1 MTTTAAA
8 SCGDAG
14 HPAVR
19 DNAHH
24 NEPQSK
30 ARGKEEEDLHHHHHH
45 YQHHQQQQP
54 GSVSHCMFPYCWPS
68 QSVPAQ
74 YAPSQSSLSQPPDL
88 LRALS
93 SRPQGG
99 LFGSEPPPFLMG
111 CSVPSDTLA
120 SMLSCGTGPGP
131 IPGSGPG
138 PGPDPDPGPCAKRV
152 AATAAGVAG
161 LSEDSRLSG
170 SASPVPTSAA
180 AQHQQQGAA
189 SWSISDVDVSEL
201 DLGNTGGNVS
211 PSQYMSLA
219 SKLSHGGG
227 GGGVGGGGG
236 GSAGQACGTG
246 PSSSSTSSSSWPDVP
261 CPVAPM
267 QRMIVP
273 FGLPPPSLLTL
284 PPGWGPPRPL
294 PYLPAPHN
302 TQGFYHPAPAAA
314 TCQRAPPPAAFF
326 SHESPT
332 NLPDSSTLSTGS
344 VDVASSLQPEEP
356 AGHGLGSGPSPIAVE
371 HLDAAIVEVEVAD
384 KSDSAKC
391 EEDKVTISGDAV
403 KIIVDDDSG
412 VLGGVCEDA
421 GDEFIDPSGF
431 WNLAP
436 PTQPASNVG
445 LIFESA
451 DWKDERGPSSVRGTL
466 KRVQR

>member
-284 PPGWGPPRPL
+284 PPGWGPPRTPPL
-294 PYLPAPHN
+294 PPRAPQHPGLLPPGPCRGDVPEGAAARRLLLSRVSH
-302 TQGFYHPAPAAA
+302 QLAGFVHPVDRKRGRGFQPAAG
-314 TCQRAPPPAAFF
+314 RAGWSRPGFRAVPPLPLSTWMPPSSRWRWPTSRILPSAKRTKSPSAGMPSRSSWTTTAAFLVA
-326 SHESPT
+326 SARTLAT
-332 NLPDSSTLSTGS
+332 NSSTRPGFEIWLHLLSRR
-344 VDVASSLQPEEP
+344 
-356 AGHGLGSGPSPIAVE
+356 
-371 HLDAAIVEVEVAD
+371 
-384 KSDSAKC
+384 
-391 EEDKVTISGDAV
+391 
-403 KIIVDDDSG
+403 
-412 VLGGVCEDA
+412 
-421 GDEFIDPSGF
+421 
-431 WNLAP
+431 
-436 PTQPASNVG
+436 PTWA
-445 LIFESA
+445 
-451 DWKDERGPSSVRGTL
+451 
-466 KRVQR
+466 